1 MARTSQTEL
10 AVLGALSVE
19 PMTGYRLR
27 AAITDTLG
35 HFWHESFGQIYPTLK
50 ALEAAGHVQREGT
63 TGSGAFNITAA
74 GQARLRDLLAE
85 PFTPAPARDP
95 LLLRLFFARHVAP
108 ELTRERL
115 VQALDAAVS
124 RREEFAHVRAEI
136 EAQPGP
142 ADAIYWLI
150 TLSAGEHAARARIA
164 WAQEALDLLDRSGAA
179 DQARREPEPSAHC
192 QPESAYV
199 RNAQERDGDFRT
211 PAATRT
217 LPKNR

>member
-50 ALEAAGHVQREGT
+50 ALEAGGHVQREGT

-85 PFTPAPARDP
+85 PFSPAPARDP
-95 LLLRLFFARHVAP
+95 LLLRVFFARHVAP

-124 RREEFAHVRAEI
+124 RSEEFAQVRAEI
-136 EAQPGP
+136 EEQPGP
-142 ADAIYWLI
+142 ADAMYWLL

-164 WAQEALDLLDRSGAA
+164 WAKEALELLDRSAA
-179 DQARREPEPSAHC
+179 YQARLEPEPGAKR
-192 QPESAYV
+192 QPESACDV
-199 RNAQERDGDFRT
+199 RNPQERE
-211 PAATRT
+211 ATSA
-217 LPKNR
+217 LLL

>member
-50 ALEAAGHVQREGT
+50 ALEAVGLVKREGT
-63 TGSGAFNITAA
+63 SGSGPLHLTAA
-74 GQARLRDLLAE
+74 GEARLQALLAE
-85 PFTPAPARDP
+85 PFSPPPARDP
-95 LLLRLFFARHVAP
+95 LLLRLFFGRHVAP

-115 VQALDAAVS
+115 MQALDASVS
-124 RREEFAHVRAEI
+124 RGEEFARVRAEI
-136 EAQPGP
+136 EEQPDS

-164 WAQEALDLLDRSGAA
+164 WAREALELLDRSDA
-179 DQARREPEPSAHC
+179 DEAQREPERSA
-192 QPESAYV
+192 QRRPESAGDV
-199 RNAQERDGDFRT
+199 RNGQERAGDFPT
-211 PAATRT
+211 PA
-217 LPKNR
+217 

>member
-50 ALEAAGHVQREGT
+50 TLEADGLVERAGT
-63 TGSGAFNITAA
+63 TGSGAFHITAA
-74 GQARLRDLLAE
+74 GEERLRRLLAE
-85 PFTPAPARDP
+85 PFSPPQARDP

-108 ELTRERL
+108 ELTRERI
-115 VQALDAAVS
+115 VQALDAAVA
-124 RREEFAHVRAEI
+124 RTDEFARVRAEI
-136 EAQPGP
+136 ESQPDE
-142 ADAIYWLI
+142 ADAMYWRL

-164 WAQEALDLLDRSGAA
+164 WAREALEVLDRAAA
-179 DQARREPEPSAHC
+179 DRARPGRSG
-192 QPESAYV
+192 ESGTGTGTA
-199 RNAQERDGDFRT
+199 RST
-211 PAATRT
+211 AAR
-217 LPKNR
+217 

>member
-50 ALEAAGHVQREGT
+50 ALEAAGLVERQGT
-63 TGSGAFNITAA
+63 TGGAFHITSA
-74 GQARLRDLLAE
+74 GEARLRALLAQ
-85 PFTPAPARDP
+85 PFSPPKPRDP

-115 VQALDAAVS
+115 VQAMDAAVS
-124 RREEFAHVRAEI
+124 RSEEFARVRAEI
-136 EAQPGP
+136 EGQPGS
-142 ADAIYWLI
+142 ADTAYWLI

-164 WAQEALDLLDRSGAA
+164 WAREALESLDRAI
-179 DQARREPEPSAHC
+179 D
-192 QPESAYV
+192 
-199 RNAQERDGDFRT
+199 
-211 PAATRT
+211 AATIDSIVAE
-217 LPKNR
+217 